1 MVTVTHLLNNV
12 LRWKIGTFVFS
23 IFVEN
28 TAYLCYFFS
37 FLRTSK
43 RIEGLHFKEDVSTC
57 VRSNTFKVHICR
69 LPLFLWT
76 SIGNVKIG
84 IHFHIALR
92 RNEILRALNIIK
104 LSFLNYLFRDMI
116 IVVSIFFLNHVGGS
130 NFCFEKRNFFFSNN
144 YTFLSFGGFCRVNRS

>member
-1 MVTVTHLLNNV
+1 MVTVTHHLNNV

-28 TAYLCYFFS
+28 TYLCCYFFS

-76 SIGNVKIG
+76 SIENVKIG
-84 IHFHIALR
+84 IHYHIALR

-104 LSFLNYLFRDMI
+104 LSFQIGMI
-116 IVVSIFFLNHVGGS
+116 RVAYIFFLNHVGGS
-130 NFCFEKRNFFFSNN
+130 NFCFEKKNFFF
-144 YTFLSFGGFCRVNRS
+144 VK